1 MSTTIF
7 FILIAL
13 IIFFLLL
20 RLARV
25 SKPPVRTNGRIEI
38 ENAEEHGL
46 KNIYVYQGDQLQIS
60 DEDISSTL
68 EKRFPYYI
76 SLTSELKEIFVR
88 RLRRFMSL
96 KTFIIPENKT
106 YKDVP
111 ILMSA
116 TAVQLTFGLK
126 EFELPWYQYIRIHAE
141 EYFAN
146 DPNAL
151 RVLAGHVESNIITIA
166 WNQFLKGIEDDKDG
180 VNVGLHEMA
189 HALYYQHVIVNKNK
203 KNGFIKELSD
213 VMEES
218 EDIYTLKHKHQVLY
232 SENAYKNL
240 QEFWAESIEI
250 FFERP
255 QAMQICYPE
264 LFESLKELLNQ
275 DPLNKTNP
283 LLS

>member
-1 MSTTIF
+1 MIV
-7 FILIAL
+7 FILIAAV
-13 IIFFLLL
+13 IFFLLIK
-20 RLARV
+20 LARV
-25 SKPPVRTNGRIEI
+25 SKPPVHTNKRIEI
-38 ENAEEHGL
+38 ENGENGT
-46 KNIYVYQGDQLQIS
+46 KSIYVYQGNQLDIS
-60 DEDISSTL
+60 DADIKTAL
-68 EKRFPYYI
+68 EKRFPYYV
-76 SLTSELKEIFVR
+76 SLTHDLKQVFEKRV
-88 RLRRFMSL
+88 RRFMTL
-96 KTFIIPENKT
+96 KTFIIPESKT

-126 EFELPWYQYIRIHAE
+126 EFELPWYQYIRIHPE

-151 RVLAGHVESNIITIA
+151 RVLAGHVENNIITIA
-166 WNQFLKGIEDDKDG
+166 WNQFLKGIEDDRDG

-189 HALYYQHVIVNKNK
+189 HALYYQHVIVNKSR

-232 SENAYKNL
+232 SDNAYKNL

-255 QAMQICYPE
+255 HAMQICYPE

>member
-1 MSTTIF
+1 MNTTLVFIF
-7 FILIAL
+7 IAAM
-13 IIFFLLL
+13 IFFLLL
-20 RLARV
+20 KLARV
-25 SKPPVRTNGRIEI
+25 SKPPVRSNKRMEI
-38 ENAEEHGL
+38 DNDESGI
-46 KNIYVYQGDQLQIS
+46 KNIYVYQGDQLEIT
-60 DEDISSTL
+60 DNDIKNTL

-76 SLTSELKEIFVR
+76 SLSPDLKQVFEK

-96 KTFIIPENKT
+96 KTFIIPETKT

-116 TAVQLTFGLK
+116 TAIQLTFGLK
-126 EFELPWYQYIRIHAE
+126 EFELHWYQYIRIHAE

-151 RVLAGHVESNIITIA
+151 RVLAGHVENNIITIA
-166 WNQFLKGIEDDKDG
+166 WNQFLKGIEDDHDG

-189 HALYYQHVIVNKNK
+189 HALYYQHVIINKSK
-203 KNGFIKELSD
+203 KNGFTKELSE

-218 EDIYTLKHKHQVLY
+218 EDIYTLKHKHQILY
-232 SENAYKNL
+232 SDNAYKNL
-240 QEFWAESIEI
+240 QEFWAESIEL

>member
-1 MSTTIF
+1 MNTTVI

-13 IIFFLLL
+13 VIFYLLL
-20 RLARV
+20 KLARF
-25 SKPPVRTNGRIEI
+25 SKPPVRTNSRVEI
-38 ENAEEHGL
+38 ESEDSGV
-46 KNIYVYQGDQLQIS
+46 KNIFVYQGNQLDIN
-60 DEDISSTL
+60 DEDIRATL

-189 HALYYQHVIVNKNK
+189 HALYYQHVIVNKSK
-203 KNGFIKELSD
+203 KTGFVKELSE

-232 SENAYKNL
+232 SDNAYKNL

-255 QAMQICYPE
+255 HAMQICYPE

-283 LLS
+283 ILS

>member
-1 MSTTIF
+1 
-7 FILIAL
+7 
-13 IIFFLLL
+13 
-20 RLARV
+20 
-25 SKPPVRTNGRIEI
+25 
-38 ENAEEHGL
+38 
-46 KNIYVYQGDQLQIS
+46 
-60 DEDISSTL
+60 
-68 EKRFPYYI
+68 
-76 SLTSELKEIFVR
+76 
-88 RLRRFMSL
+88 MSL
-96 KTFIIPENKT
+96 KTFIIPETKT

-126 EFELPWYQYIRIHAE
+126 EFELPWYQYIRIHSE

-151 RVLAGHVESNIITIA
+151 RVLAGHVENNIITIA
-166 WNQFLKGIEDDKDG
+166 WNQFLKGIEDDHDG

-189 HALYYQHVIVNKNK
+189 HALYYQHAIINKSKN
-203 KNGFIKELSD
+203 NGFNKELSE

-218 EDIYTLKHKHQVLY
+218 EDIYTLKHKHQILY
-232 SENAYKNL
+232 SDNAYKNL
-240 QEFWAESIEI
+240 QEFWAESIEL